1 MGSATA
7 RVQWVAV
14 NETANVSVAVQPNAG
29 RDEVVGFEDGVLRVK
44 IAAPPV
50 KGKANRELIDFL
62 SKRLGVSKRSITIE
76 KGLTSRRKVIAIEG
90 LSEAEVTERL
100 TRDIHK

>member
-1 MGSATA
+1 MLTIN
-7 RVQWVAV
+7 VQ
-14 NETANVSVAVQPNAG
+14 VQPNAS
-29 RDEVVGFEDGVLRVK
+29 RNEVVGFEGDVLRVK

-62 SKRLGVSKRSITIE
+62 SKRLGVSKGRITIE

-90 LSEAEVTERL
+90 LSQDEIAKRL
-100 TRDIHK
+100 GL

>member
-1 MGSATA
+1 MLTIS
-7 RVQWVAV
+7 VQVH
-14 NETANVSVAVQPNAG
+14 PNAS
-29 RDEVVGFEDGVLRVK
+29 RNEVVGFEDGVLRVK